1 MKPIVYSKS
10 AQKTLTTMPRNWAR
24 RVRDKI
30 EAFAQ
35 DPASLANNVKA
46 LRGEVD
52 LLRLRVGDW
61 RVIMRDGV
69 VLDILEVK
77 PRGSAYRE

>member
-52 LLRLRVGDW
+52 MLRLRVGDW

-77 PRGSAYRE
+77 PRGSAYKE

>member
-52 LLRLRVGDW
+52 MLRLRVGDW

>member
-1 MKPIVYSKS
+1 MKPIVYSRS

-77 PRGSAYRE
+77 PRGSAYKE